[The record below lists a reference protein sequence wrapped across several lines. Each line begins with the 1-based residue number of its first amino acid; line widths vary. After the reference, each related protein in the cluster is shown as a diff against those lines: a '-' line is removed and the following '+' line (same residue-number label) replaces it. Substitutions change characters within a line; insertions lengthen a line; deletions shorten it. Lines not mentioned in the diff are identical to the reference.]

1 LGAIRAG
8 DRPTS
13 VQLRTRHGIRAVDDT
28 VLLAEIVER
37 GIVLDVAPVSNLRE
51 RWTRSP
57 QDP

>member
-1 LGAIRAG
+1 
-8 DRPTS
+8 
-13 VQLRTRHGIRAVDDT
+13 LRTRHGIRAVDDT

-51 RWTRSP
+51 RWTSSP